1 MNSLWGRCAKN
12 LISPAPL
19 LNQMSKIIPFRA
31 VRPPRDKVHLV
42 ASRSYVSYKP
52 AQLKRKLSENPYSFI
67 HIINPEFGTQ
77 AKTKRNSPKRF
88 KLVKEKYQEFVS
100 KGYLFQ
106 DDQEAFY
113 IYRQTTTDQSFTG
126 IVCGVDIREYLEGKI
141 KIHEHTLTSRVQTFT
156 NYLDIWDFNAEPVL
170 LTFPHQEIDFQ
181 KLIHRA
187 VNERA
192 EYDFTTTNMNR
203 HEVWVIDDTDEI
215 LKIQSAFASL
225 KELYIADGHHRM
237 ASSVNLGENRKARN
251 SWTEDHIC
259 NFALAMIIPDDI
271 LSIQPFHRILQLEE
285 EINEADLMQSL
296 EENFEVEACGNCFL
310 PPQPHQFGMRLK
322 SGWYTLKFKGKIT
335 GNRVIDSLD
344 PVVLTNQILEPLFQ
358 IFDQKTDER
367 ISFIPGNDPIEPFE
381 KAIDN
386 GFYSV
391 LFTLYPVS
399 PEELF
404 AVSDAGEVMP
414 PKSTYIEPKL
424 RSGLTMMKLS

>member
-1 MNSLWGRCAKN
+1 
-12 LISPAPL
+12 
-19 LNQMSKIIPFRA
+19 MSKIIPFKA

-42 ASRSYVSYKP
+42 ASRSYVTYDA
-52 AQLKRKLSENPYSFI
+52 AQLHQKLRDNPYSFI
-67 HIINPEFGTQ
+67 HIINPEFSDQ
-77 AKTKRNSPKRF
+77 VKTEPNSPERF
-88 KLVKEKYQEFVS
+88 ELIRKKYEEFVDREF
-100 KGYLFQ
+100 LI
-106 DDQEAFY
+106 QEDEDAFY
-113 IYRQTTTDQSFTG
+113 IYRQTTPEQVFTG
-126 IVCGVDIREYLEGKI
+126 IVCGVDIREYLDGKI

-156 NYLDIWDFNAEPVL
+156 NYLDICDFNAEPVL
-170 LTFPHQEIDFQ
+170 LTFAHEEIDFRG
-181 KLIHRA
+181 LIKQ
-187 VNERA
+187 VIKERP

-203 HEVWVIDDTDEI
+203 HEVWIIQGENEI
-215 LKIQSAFASL
+215 KKIQEAFQHVN
-225 KELYIADGHHRM
+225 ELYIADGHHRM

-259 NFALAMIIPDDI
+259 NYALAMLIPDDI

-285 EINEADLMQSL
+285 AIDETDLIQSL
-296 EENFEVEACGNCFL
+296 EENFEVEPCGNCFL

-322 SGWYTLKFKGKIT
+322 SGWYILNIKGEVS

-344 PVVLTNQILEPLFQ
+344 PVILTHLILEPIFK
-358 IFDQKTDER
+358 IFDQKTDDR
-367 ISFIPGNDPIEPFE
+367 ISFIPGKDPIEPFE

-386 GFYSV
+386 GFFSV

>member
-1 MNSLWGRCAKN
+1 M
-12 LISPAPL
+12 
-19 LNQMSKIIPFRA
+19 
-31 VRPPRDKVHLV
+31 RPPRDKVHLV

-52 AQLKRKLSENPYSFI
+52 GQLKRKLTENPYSFI
-67 HIINPEFGTQ
+67 HIINPEFGSR
-77 AKTKRNSPKRF
+77 ARTKRNSPERF
-88 KLVKEKYQEFVS
+88 KLVREKYQEFVD

-106 DDQEAFY
+106 EDQEAFY
-113 IYRQTTTDQSFTG
+113 IYRQSNADQSFTG

-156 NYLDIWDFNAEPVL
+156 NYLDICDFNAEPVL
-170 LTFPHQEIDFQ
+170 LTFPHEEVDFQ
-181 KLIHRA
+181 NLIA
-187 VNERA
+187 DILKERA

-203 HEVWVIDDTDEI
+203 HEVWTIKDPDSI
-215 LKIQSAFASL
+215 QSIQSAFDSL
-225 KELYIADGHHRM
+225 HQLYIADGHHRM

-259 NFALAMIIPDDI
+259 NYALAMLIPDNL
-271 LSIQPFHRILQLEE
+271 LSIQPFHRILQLKD
-285 EINEADLMQSL
+285 EIDEAALIDSL
-296 EENFEVEACGNCFL
+296 EESFEVNACGNCFL
-310 PPQPHQFGMRLK
+310 PPRPHQFGMRLK
-322 SGWYTLKFKGKIT
+322 SGWYILKFKGEIT
-335 GNRVIDSLD
+335 GNRVIDRLD

-367 ISFIPGNDPIEPFE
+367 ISFIPGNGPIESFE

-386 GFYSV
+386 GFFSV